1 MEQDFISRVVKARA
15 VLQSRGI
22 RPDVLRV
29 TYICLEDIAPFALC
43 GKFYG
48 MTIDI
53 GDRNEIGGRRKVG
66 KFEVVPRVW
75 EPV

>member
-1 MEQDFISRVVKARA
+1 MEQDFISRVIKARA
-15 VLQSRGI
+15 LLRKRGI
-22 RPDVLRV
+22 QPDVLRV
-29 TYICLEDIAPFALC
+29 STMCMEDVAGVAVFGTFC
-43 GKFYG
+43 G

-53 GDRNEIGGRRKVG
+53 GDRNEIGGRRKAG